1 MGDLIAFPLTRR
13 ARIRVLRAALLDSL
27 ARRLGADA
35 AMAACRRA
43 VPDCSEADLSS
54 ALLEAE
60 GLTRARAAAM
70 RAEVAAQQVVCPAR
84 VARLRDALRAARAA
98 RLSEAGLTALCKA
111 AEPECSLSEIVEAM
125 RAEVAALRAQL
136 ASREQRR
143 DKRGARR
150 SRTKP
155 SP

>member
-13 ARIRVLRAALLDSL
+13 ARIRVLRAVLLACS
-27 ARRLGADA
+27 ARRMGAEDA
-35 AMAACRRA
+35 LAACRRA
-43 VPDCSEADLSS
+43 VPDCSGAETQA

-60 GLTRARAAAM
+60 RLMRARAAAM
-70 RAEVAAQQVVCPAR
+70 RAGVAAQQVVCPAR
-84 VARLRDALRAARAA
+84 VARLRDALRGARAS
-98 RLSEAGLTALCKA
+98 RLSEAGIIALCEA
-111 AEPECSLSEIVEAM
+111 AEPECSLTEIVEAM

-143 DKRGARR
+143 DRRGAGR
-150 SRTKP
+150 SRARP

>member
-1 MGDLIAFPLTRR
+1 
-13 ARIRVLRAALLDSL
+13 VLRAVLLECS
-27 ARRLGADA
+27 ARRLGAGA
-35 AMAACRRA
+35 ALAACRRA
-43 VPDCSEADLSS
+43 VPDCTEVELSS

-70 RAEVAAQQVVCPAR
+70 RAEVAGQRVVCPAR
-84 VARLRDALRAARAA
+84 VARLRDALRGARAA
-98 RLSEAGLTALCKA
+98 RLSEAGIIALCKA
-111 AEPECSLSEIVEAM
+111 AEPECSLSEIVAAM

-150 SRTKP
+150 SRAKP